1 MSRRQI
7 LSLGLVLVAVVAMAV
22 VRAETIAITGGTV
35 HTLGPQGSMF
45 GASVLIRDGKI
56 AAVGT
61 NIVIPEEA
69 TRIDAS
75 GKVVT
80 PGFFDSYSYIG
91 IKEISL
97 VDETVDNAYKGE
109 RYSAA
114 FNVRDAI
121 NPRSTLIPINRIEG
135 VTRAM
140 VAPMTPFDLEQGHV
154 IKGLGA
160 SIMLKTDSTAL
171 DGSRAALFVQMGET
185 GAKLTGGSRAAA
197 TLALRE
203 ALEDAADYARNK
215 RAFDAGQRREYSLG
229 RLDLEAL
236 GRALSKEVPIV
247 INVDRASDILAAA
260 RLGSEYDVRVVIL
273 GGAEAWMVADELAT
287 AGVPV
292 ILDPMRNLPN
302 RFEALGATL
311 ENAGRLDAAG
321 VSIGFATSNSHN
333 ARNLKQAAGN
343 AVSYG
348 LPFIQALK
356 SLTINPATIYG
367 IADSYGTLEAGKS
380 ADVVVWSG
388 DPLEVT
394 TFADHVFVAGEAVP
408 MESRST
414 KLRDRYF
421 ELDNDL
427 PPAYRNR

>member
-1 MSRRQI
+1 VSKRKA
-7 LSLGLVLVAVVAMAV
+7 LALGLVLAAIVTTAV

-35 HTLGPQGSMF
+35 HTLGPQGSIS
-45 GASVLIRDGKI
+45 GASVLIQGGQI
-56 AAVGT
+56 SAVGK
-61 NIVIPEEA
+61 NVVIPAGA

-91 IKEISL
+91 VEEISL
-97 VDETVDNAYKGE
+97 VEETVDNAYKGE

-121 NPRSTLIPINRIEG
+121 NPHSTLIPINRTEG

-140 VAPMTPFDLEQGHV
+140 VAPMTPYGLEQGHV
-154 IKGLGA
+154 IRGLGA
-160 SIMLKTDSTAL
+160 SITLKTDRTAL
-171 DGSRAALFVQMGET
+171 DNSRAALFVQLGET

-203 ALEDAADYARNK
+203 ALDDAMDYARNK
-215 RAFDAGQRREYSLG
+215 RAFNAGQRREYSLS

-236 GRALSKEVPIV
+236 GRALRNEIPVV
-247 INVDRASDILAAA
+247 LQVDRASDIQVAIG
-260 RLGSEYDVRVVIL
+260 LGIEFDVRVIIL

-292 ILDPMRNLPN
+292 ILDPMENLPG
-302 RFEALGATL
+302 RFESLGATL
-311 ENAGRLDAAG
+311 ENAGRLNTAG
-321 VSIGFATSNSHN
+321 VAIAFATSNSHN

-348 LPFIQALK
+348 LPFIEALRA
-356 SLTINPATIYG
+356 LTVNPAAMYG
-367 IADSYGTLEAGKS
+367 IADSYGTLEVGKA

-421 ELDNDL
+421 DLDDEL